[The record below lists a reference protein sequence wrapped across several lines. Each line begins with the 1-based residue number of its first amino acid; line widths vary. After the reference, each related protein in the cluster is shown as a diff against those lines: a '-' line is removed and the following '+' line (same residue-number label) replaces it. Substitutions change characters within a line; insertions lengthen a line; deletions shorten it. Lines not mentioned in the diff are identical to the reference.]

1 MYSQTSRHDLTILDL
16 QMLEHI
22 LNSTVFPKSVSEPAT
37 PHRAAEFLIDKLHKG
52 SCSEAALLE
61 EPDRQ
66 FGSIIRATNPTR
78 ISISGDLIVSKFEK
92 MRWEIERNQTSAL
105 AKALRIERSRPLRK
119 QRDS

>member
-16 QMLEHI
+16 QMLEHV
-22 LNSTVFPKSVSEPAT
+22 LNSAVFPKPVSEPAT
-37 PHRAAEFLIDKLHKG
+37 LHRVAEFLIDELHKG
-52 SCSEAALLE
+52 SCSEVALLE
-61 EPDRQ
+61 ELARQ

-78 ISISGDLIVSKFEK
+78 ISIPGDLIVSKFEK
-92 MRWEIERNQTSAL
+92 MRREIEQNQTSAL